1 MALRLYTYS
10 FAVGEFSIVNT
21 ELTNERETPL
31 IFDDALAV
39 NKSPLRS
46 ESN

>member
-1 MALRLYTYS
+1 MTLRLSTYS
-10 FAVGEFSIVNT
+10 FAVGELSIVNT
-21 ELTNERETPL
+21 ELTNKRGTPL

-39 NKSPLRS
+39 NESPIHS